1 MEIAASGFAF
11 VQVGVGAG
19 KAIVQAIQL
28 WEQVKQVP
36 RELQSRIHKLKLFKQ
51 IISQIEDEFA
61 RHPDLRAR
69 PTAQQ
74 CLEHVRNAE
83 AALLAHVEKM
93 SALVQRPK
101 SKLKRHVNSFKII
114 SLKKE
119 ELAAL
124 ESELAWAMELMQLAI
139 SMFHLVKAEL
149 SEEIIVNQTSNRVRE
164 YSIACQ
170 EDVIQKTAQ
179 AVVQMMRAES
189 LPMIDAMSSGTVVSH
204 KDDNSGQT
212 EKGQKRRHWP
222 SYFETTLFGR
232 YTFRRSRNDEGWI
245 ASLQIPWSQRVT
257 ELRWTGWQYR
267 FHSYNIR
274 PKTAPVFKAAEKG
287 DIRELTKLFRTGQ
300 ASPFDRNEAGRS
312 LLYLAAKEER
322 LEVCEMLIRKG
333 VPADDER
340 EKHGYNPIDAI
351 VVSRQNFT
359 GADDENHASLVA
371 LFESAAYTSDTLTV
385 KRLFN
390 FVAEFSQSD
399 DFLRVYQSQFLRN
412 YQRLPI
418 RDRAEAVRLGSFLVR
433 DATTYRRLLNPATKA
448 VTPADTRESVNEKLS
463 LVHSAAIALGKRLAD
478 ELQYDPKAFRARSY
492 TDAWSDVVIET
503 VESANSKDLHGVETV
518 VPWDWFRVPV
528 WRGTPL
534 MSLLGGALCR
544 LAPEIPISKW
554 DSVFQRVLGQW
565 LQDLQEAGVD
575 LSEYGKGEVTAQKL
589 CPEIKGAFD
598 SDAINASRVTVRNE
612 LQEPSKESWMNAV
625 DAEFDQSDRYWMPI
639 RIIALD
645 YGPRV
650 KDWSVRWLVEWE
662 AFAGEFWRTVEAPR
676 VTMPGS
682 WID

>member
-19 KAIVQAIQL
+19 KTIVQAIQV
-28 WEQVKQVP
+28 WEQVKQLP
-36 RELQSRIHKLKLFKQ
+36 QEFQSRIKKLELFKQ

-61 RHPDLRAR
+61 RHPNLRAR
-69 PTAQQ
+69 PKAQQ
-74 CLEHVRNAE
+74 CLEHVRDAE

-93 SALVQRPK
+93 SALVQQPK
-101 SKLKRHVNSFKII
+101 SKLKRHINSFKII

-149 SEEIIVNQTSNRVRE
+149 SEEIIVSQTSNRVRE

-189 LPMIDAMSSGTVVSH
+189 LPMIDAMSSGTIVSQ
-204 KDDNSGQT
+204 KDDSGQM
-212 EKGQKRRHWP
+212 EEGRKSRHWP

-232 YTFRRSRNDEGWI
+232 YAFRRSRNDEGWI

-340 EKHGYNPIDAI
+340 EKHGY
-351 VVSRQNFT
+351 
-359 GADDENHASLVA
+359 
-371 LFESAAYTSDTLTV
+371 
-385 KRLFN
+385 
-390 FVAEFSQSD
+390 D

-433 DATTYRRLLNPATKA
+433 DATTYRRLLDPATKA

-492 TDAWSDVVIET
+492 TDSWSDVVIET
-503 VESANSKDLHGVETV
+503 VESADGKDLHSVETV

-589 CPEIKGAFD
+589 CPEVKGAFD
-598 SDAINASRVTVRNE
+598 SDAINASRITVRNE

-650 KDWSVRWLVEWE
+650 KDWRVRWLVEWE

-676 VTMPGS
+676 VIMPGS

>member
-19 KAIVQAIQL
+19 KTIVQAIQV
-28 WEQVKQVP
+28 WEQVKQLP
-36 RELQSRIHKLKLFKQ
+36 QEFQSRIKKLELFKQ

-61 RHPDLRAR
+61 RHPNLRAR
-69 PTAQQ
+69 PKAQQ
-74 CLEHVRNAE
+74 CLEHVRDAE

-93 SALVQRPK
+93 SALVQQPK
-101 SKLKRHVNSFKII
+101 SKLKRHINSFKII

-139 SMFHLVKAEL
+139 SMFHL
-149 SEEIIVNQTSNRVRE
+149 
-164 YSIACQ
+164 
-170 EDVIQKTAQ
+170 
-179 AVVQMMRAES
+179 
-189 LPMIDAMSSGTVVSH
+189 
-204 KDDNSGQT
+204 
-212 EKGQKRRHWP
+212 
-222 SYFETTLFGR
+222 
-232 YTFRRSRNDEGWI
+232 
-245 ASLQIPWSQRVT
+245 
-257 ELRWTGWQYR
+257 
-267 FHSYNIR
+267 
-274 PKTAPVFKAAEKG
+274 
-287 DIRELTKLFRTGQ
+287 TGQ

-322 LEVCEMLIRKG
+322 LEVCEMLIRK
-333 VPADDER
+333 VE
-340 EKHGYNPIDAI
+340 
-351 VVSRQNFT
+351 
-359 GADDENHASLVA
+359 
-371 LFESAAYTSDTLTV
+371 
-385 KRLFN
+385 RLFN

-433 DATTYRRLLNPATKA
+433 DATTYRRLLDPATKA

-492 TDAWSDVVIET
+492 TDSWSDVVIET
-503 VESANSKDLHGVETV
+503 VESADGKDLHSVETV

-575 LSEYGKGEVTAQKL
+575 LSEYGKREVTAQKL
-589 CPEIKGAFD
+589 CPEVKGAFD
-598 SDAINASRVTVRNE
+598 SDAINASRITVRNE

-650 KDWSVRWLVEWE
+650 KDWRVRWLVEWE

-676 VTMPGS
+676 VIMPGS

>member
-28 WEQVKQVP
+28 WEQVKQLP

-51 IISQIEDEFA
+51 IIIQIEDEFA

-69 PTAQQ
+69 PAAQQ
-74 CLEHVRNAE
+74 CLEHVRDAE

-93 SALVQRPK
+93 SALVQQPK
-101 SKLKRHVNSFKII
+101 SRLKRHANSFKII

-119 ELAAL
+119 ELVAL

-139 SMFHLVKAEL
+139 SLFHLVKAEL
-149 SEEIIVNQTSNRVRE
+149 SEEIIVSQTSNRVRE

-189 LPMIDAMSSGTVVSH
+189 LPMIDKMSSGTMVSQ
-204 KDDNSGQT
+204 KDDSGQMD
-212 EKGQKRRHWP
+212 KGQKSRNWP
-222 SYFETTLFGR
+222 SCFETTLFGR
-232 YTFRRSRNDEGWI
+232 YAFRRSRNDEGWI

-274 PKTAPVFKAAEKG
+274 PKTAPVFKAAEQG

-359 GADDENHASLVA
+359 GADDQNHASLVA
-371 LFESAAYTSDTLTV
+371 LFESAAYISDTLTV
-385 KRLFN
+385 ERLFN

-433 DATTYRRLLNPATKA
+433 DATTYRRLLNPVTKS
-448 VTPADTRESVNEKLS
+448 VTPADTRESVSEKLS

-492 TDAWSDVVIET
+492 TDSWSDVVIET
-503 VESANSKDLHGVETV
+503 VESADSKDLHGVETV

-528 WRGTPL
+528 WKGTPL
-534 MSLLGGALCR
+534 TSLLGGALCR

-575 LSEYGKGEVTAQKL
+575 LLEYGEGEVTAQKL
-589 CPEIKGAFD
+589 CPEVKGAFD
-598 SDAINASRVTVRNE
+598 SDAINASRITVRNE

-625 DAEFDQSDRYWMPI
+625 DAEFDRSDRYWMPI

-645 YGPRV
+645 YGPHA
-650 KDWSVRWLVEWE
+650 KDWRVRWLVEWE

-676 VTMPGS
+676 VVMPGS
-682 WID
+682 WVD

>member
-28 WEQVKQVP
+28 WEQVRQLP
-36 RELQSRIHKLKLFKQ
+36 QDFQSRIKKLKLFRQ

-61 RHPDLRAR
+61 RHPNLRAR

-93 SALVQRPK
+93 SALVQQPK

-139 SMFHLVKAEL
+139 SLFHL
-149 SEEIIVNQTSNRVRE
+149 
-164 YSIACQ
+164 
-170 EDVIQKTAQ
+170 
-179 AVVQMMRAES
+179 
-189 LPMIDAMSSGTVVSH
+189 
-204 KDDNSGQT
+204 
-212 EKGQKRRHWP
+212 
-222 SYFETTLFGR
+222 
-232 YTFRRSRNDEGWI
+232 
-245 ASLQIPWSQRVT
+245 
-257 ELRWTGWQYR
+257 
-267 FHSYNIR
+267 
-274 PKTAPVFKAAEKG
+274 
-287 DIRELTKLFRTGQ
+287 TGQ

-385 KRLFN
+385 ERLFN

-492 TDAWSDVVIET
+492 TDSWSDVVIET
-503 VESANSKDLHGVETV
+503 VESADGKDLHGVETV

-528 WRGTPL
+528 WKGTPL

-575 LSEYGKGEVTAQKL
+575 LSEYGKGEATAQKL
-589 CPEIKGAFD
+589 CPEVKGAFD
-598 SDAINASRVTVRNE
+598 SDAINASRITVRNE

-625 DAEFDQSDRYWMPI
+625 DAEFDRSDRYWMPI

-645 YGPRV
+645 YGPHV
-650 KDWSVRWLVEWE
+650 KDWRIRWLVEWE
-662 AFAGEFWRTVEAPR
+662 AFAGEFWGTVEAPR
-676 VTMPGS
+676 VIMPGS